1 MRAVFVPHC
10 WVVWRLSAAGEAITM
25 LHRAGA
31 AGGVYNVGQ
40 EVLAYFLLTDG
51 RIGIKNSMNQ
61 YSLIL
66 SLLLGLSMLP
76 PVTTDAATLQVSTF
90 SVDITP
96 PLGRPVG
103 LGFIPPL
110 TTIEHPLLARGLL
123 LDDGRQRVVLCTL
136 DWMEVHNESYD
147 FLREVIAEAA
157 SVSPQSVFVHAVHQ
171 HSAPAISTAAQRLQ
185 LDKNDP
191 RRVATAEYLSETGR
205 RIAGAL
211 RECRGDQQQITH
223 LASGKATVER
233 VASSRRLEKAD
244 GSIQGRSSS
253 TKGSPELRE
262 LPEGTIDP
270 VVRTVG
276 LFQRQQAVVY
286 LHYYATHPMSFYGDG
301 RASYDIPGIIRK
313 DLEEK
318 TGAFHL
324 YFTGCG
330 GDVAMGKYN
339 DGSVEA
345 RQQLTGRLQQGIEK
359 SMASLQR
366 VRLGTEQFQW
376 SVVPLRLSRREDA
389 AFGREANEQIL
400 ADDEAKESIRRK
412 AAIALA
418 WLDRNE
424 AGKPVEISCLS
435 IGHVQL
441 LHLPGEPF
449 VQYQLAA
456 QQMHPDRFICVAGY
470 GDCGMGYI
478 GGDRIFTDRGGYE
491 QTYSFSGPSEQ
502 RMLEKIR
509 QALHKE

>member
-1 MRAVFVPHC
+1 
-10 WVVWRLSAAGEAITM
+10 
-25 LHRAGA
+25 
-31 AGGVYNVGQ
+31 
-40 EVLAYFLLTDG
+40 
-51 RIGIKNSMNQ
+51 
-61 YSLIL
+61 
-66 SLLLGLSMLP
+66 
-76 PVTTDAATLQVSTF
+76 
-90 SVDITP
+90 
-96 PLGRPVG
+96 
-103 LGFIPPL
+103 
-110 TTIEHPLLARGLL
+110 
-123 LDDGRQRVVLCTL
+123 
-136 DWMEVHNESYD
+136 
-147 FLREVIAEAA
+147 
-157 SVSPQSVFVHAVHQ
+157 
-171 HSAPAISTAAQRLQ
+171 
-185 LDKNDP
+185 
-191 RRVATAEYLSETGR
+191 
-205 RIAGAL
+205 
-211 RECRGDQQQITH
+211 
-223 LASGKATVER
+223 
-233 VASSRRLEKAD
+233 
-244 GSIQGRSSS
+244 
-253 TKGSPELRE
+253 
-262 LPEGTIDP
+262 
-270 VVRTVG
+270 
-276 LFQRQQAVVY
+276 
-286 LHYYATHPMSFYGDG
+286 MSFYGDG

-313 DLEEK
+313 NLEEK

-366 VRLGTEQFQW
+366 VRLGMEDYHW
-376 SVVPLRLSRREDA
+376 SVVPLTLSRREDA

-456 QQMHPDRFICVAGY
+456 QQMYPDRFICVAGY

-478 GGDRIFTDRGGYE
+478 GGDRIFTDSGGYE
-491 QTYSFSGPSEQ
+491 QTYSFSGPSEK

-509 QALHKE
+509 QALQGE